1 MNYDIISYNY
11 YKTHN
16 PPPQKHSVTGVVLYA
31 KTVRKPYFKRFLGI
45 EKVHRNFDRNRAR
58 GCNFGSEGGANLD
71 LRGQCHL
78 KTVFS
83 PEKLRQNGSCLF
95 QHSKRNAPIQ
105 FPESG
110 LVAVVLKSRVRFCIS
125 QPIIFCMLMR

>member
-1 MNYDIISYNY
+1 MANDS
-11 YKTHN
+11 
-16 PPPQKHSVTGVVLYA
+16 
-31 KTVRKPYFKRFLGI
+31 
-45 EKVHRNFDRNRAR
+45 NFDRNPLR
-58 GCNFGSEGGANLD
+58 GCNYGLEGGANLD